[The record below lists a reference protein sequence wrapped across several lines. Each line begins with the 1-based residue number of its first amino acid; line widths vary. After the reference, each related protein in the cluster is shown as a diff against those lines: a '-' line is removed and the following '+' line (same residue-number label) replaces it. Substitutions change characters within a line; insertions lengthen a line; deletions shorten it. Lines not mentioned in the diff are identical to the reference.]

1 MKFHEAANIFPLDEE
16 HLQELADDI
25 KKHGQQVPIEVIGD
39 LIVDGRRRYKACQLA
54 KVEPQFVEVN
64 PNDPVAYVLSLNL
77 HRRHLKP
84 SQLAMIGARAKDV
97 YAQQAKERMREGGGD
112 KRSSEAKAKSGPLKS
127 TPPVRKDTRDAAGEA
142 VGVSGYSIDRATE
155 VLASGKPEV
164 VEAVD
169 TGKVSVN
176 AASKIAK
183 LPKDEQP
190 QALQEHLQ
198 SPRKPPEKKGK
209 PATVMGGYDKNRTV
223 TKAYAISTAKVS
235 ITQLD
240 RIPAKNPFRTEAL
253 KKVAN
258 WIEKELT
265 Q

>member
-84 SQLAMIGARAKDV
+84 SQLAMIGGRAKEV
-97 YAQQAKERMREGGGD
+97 YAKAAKERQREHGGTAPCRN
-112 KRSSEAKAKSGPLKS
+112 KTLPKKS
-127 TPPVRKDTRDAAGEA
+127 TEVKKDSRDAAGEA

>member
-1 MKFHEAANIFPLDEE
+1 M
-16 HLQELADDI
+16 
-25 KKHGQQVPIEVIGD
+25 
-39 LIVDGRRRYKACQLA
+39 
-54 KVEPQFVEVN
+54 
-64 PNDPVAYVLSLNL
+64 
-77 HRRHLKP
+77 KP
-84 SQLAMIGARAKDV
+84 SQLAMIGARAKGV
-97 YAQQAKERMREGGGD
+97 YAEQAKERMREGG
-112 KRSSEAKAKSGPLKS
+112 KEAGRGRPKQDNEQGVKKS
-127 TPPVRKDTRDAAGEA
+127 TPPIAAKSRDAAGEA